1 MKNYF
6 QSHHNQ
12 RLQNAYGA
20 WALTIPVA
28 QIIAICL
35 SDPKHAMAAFFGISS
50 IGRQVCIA
58 SPEIIKNLDSRFTSL
73 KEKQN
78 PNDNAIIAGEVTNF
92 ITFSSGT
99 TCAPKAIL
107 RSPKSWIFSFG
118 KTGVKLT
125 DSVAI
130 LGHLSHSLALYAACE
145 AMQIGAQMNYCGMRP
160 CGTPTVIYATP
171 TLLKLVYKNNKVYLQ
186 VRLIFIGGGH
196 FSAADKSFCDE
207 RFPNA
212 DVRIFYGTAE
222 TSFITISDRKTP
234 NGSVGRAFNG
244 VKIQTKNEVISVETP
259 MLAIKCMNSTKIFG
273 DNTPFATGELG
284 WIDKNGFVYIHG
296 RSDRAVKIAD
306 KMIHLDVLENDLM
319 SIKGIK
325 NAGVITLPDIKRG
338 QRAFGA
344 VIGNDAKH
352 PQISNILQLT
362 KWPQLLSGK
371 TDYLKLKEIL
381 AKAFL

>member
-1 MKNYF
+1 MKDYF
-6 QSHHNQ
+6 RSHHNQ
-12 RLQNAYGA
+12 RLQNAYA
-20 WALTIPVA
+20 TWALNIPVA

-35 SDPKHAMAAFFGISS
+35 SDPKHAMAAFFGISL
-50 IGRQVCIA
+50 IGRQVCIT

-73 KEKQN
+73 IEKQK
-78 PNDNAIIAGEVTNF
+78 PNDDVIIAGKMTNF

-107 RSPKSWIFSFG
+107 RSHKSWIFSFG

-145 AMQIGAQMNYCGMRP
+145 AMHIGAQINYCGMRP
-160 CGTPTVIYATP
+160 CRTPTVIYATP
-171 TLLKLVYKNNKVYLQ
+171 TLLKLVYKNSEIYSQ

-212 DVRIFYGTAE
+212 DIRIFYGTAE
-222 TSFITISDRKTP
+222 TSFISISDSKTP
-234 NGSVGRAFNG
+234 NGSVGRAFYG

-259 MLAIKCMNSTKIFG
+259 MLAVKYMRSTKIFG
-273 DNTPFATGELG
+273 DSTPFVTGELG
-284 WIDKNGFVYIHG
+284 WVDENGFLYIHG

-306 KMIHLDVLENDLM
+306 KMVHLDVLESELM
-319 SIKGIK
+319 LIKGVK

-344 VIGNDAKH
+344 VIGNDVKH

>member
-1 MKNYF
+1 MKDYF
-6 QSHHNQ
+6 RSHHNQ
-12 RLQNAYGA
+12 RLQNAYA
-20 WALTIPVA
+20 TWALNIPVA

-35 SDPKHAMAAFFGISS
+35 SDPKHAMAAFFGISL
-50 IGRQVCIA
+50 IGRQVCIT

-73 KEKQN
+73 IEKQK
-78 PNDNAIIAGEVTNF
+78 PNDDVIIAGKMTNF

-107 RSPKSWIFSFG
+107 RSHKSWIFSFG

-145 AMQIGAQMNYCGMRP
+145 AMHIGAQINYCGMRP
-160 CGTPTVIYATP
+160 CRTPTVIYATP
-171 TLLKLVYKNNKVYLQ
+171 TLLKLVYKNSEIYSQ

-212 DVRIFYGTAE
+212 NVRIFYGTAE
-222 TSFITISDRKTP
+222 TSFITISDSKTP
-234 NGSVGRAFNG
+234 NGSVGRAFFG

-259 MLAIKCMNSTKIFG
+259 MLAVKCMSGTEIFG
-273 DNTPFATGELG
+273 DSIPFVTGELG
-284 WIDKNGFVYIHG
+284 WVDENGFLYIHG

-306 KMIHLDVLENDLM
+306 KMVHLDVLESELM
-319 SIKGIK
+319 LIKGVK
-325 NAGVITLPDIKRG
+325 NAAVITLPDIKRG

-344 VIGNDAKH
+344 VIGNDVKH